1 MRKFFTDKR
10 LASNPYLNWLELF
23 IPILVMWFIMSQIF
37 HEKKF
42 IFFGFLSSLIISLFC
57 LDSLAMDG
65 IKSNKRYFI
74 LHINIFKFLGYFI
87 WLLGQIVISSLDV
100 TKVIFSGKG
109 AIEQQIV
116 WFRADYDNP
125 AARALLANS
134 ITLTPGTVT
143 MDIYDDGIYSVHAL
157 TNGAAQG
164 LLNGEMQKKVAGVF
178 NENISYEVITAEEE
192 SRQEIEEKNR
202 IHLLQK
208 KYSREK
214 YSIRRLSR

>member
-1 MRKFFTDKR
+1 
-10 LASNPYLNWLELF
+10 
-23 IPILVMWFIMSQIF
+23 
-37 HEKKF
+37 
-42 IFFGFLSSLIISLFC
+42 
-57 LDSLAMDG
+57 
-65 IKSNKRYFI
+65 
-74 LHINIFKFLGYFI
+74 
-87 WLLGQIVISSLDV
+87 
-100 TKVIFSGKG
+100 
-109 AIEQQIV
+109 
-116 WFRADYDNP
+116 
-125 AARALLANS
+125 
-134 ITLTPGTVT
+134 